1 MSGLD
6 GQEFEEAQELTRAPQ
21 RRRGWWSLGVIVA
34 VLAVVLLGAW
44 LARER
49 IAHKVIN
56 DRLENMGL
64 PATYKIQKIGTTRE
78 ILTDIVIG
86 DPAHPDLT
94 VERAEVQ
101 IVPTFG
107 LPTIGR
113 VTLVKARLFGRIADG
128 KISFGSLDK
137 VLFANKAGPK
147 GLPDLDL
154 TLIDGRARIDSPAG
168 PIGLKAEGAGNL
180 RGGFAGTL
188 AAIAPTLKLGR
199 CPAMLGDRIG
209 FWIPRIQVR

>member
-6 GQEFEEAQELTRAPQ
+6 GQEIEEAQELVRAPQ
-21 RRRGWWSLGVIVA
+21 RRRSWWTLGVVAA
-34 VLAVVLLGAW
+34 VLAAVLLGAW

-64 PATYKIQKIGTTRE
+64 PASYKIQTIGTKRQ

-113 VTLVKARLFGRIADG
+113 VTLVRPRLFGRIADG

-147 GLPDLDL
+147 GLP
-154 TLIDGRARIDSPAG
+154 TLIWR
-168 PIGLKAEGAGNL
+168 
-180 RGGFAGTL
+180 
-188 AAIAPTLKLGR
+188 
-199 CPAMLGDRIG
+199 
-209 FWIPRIQVR
+209 